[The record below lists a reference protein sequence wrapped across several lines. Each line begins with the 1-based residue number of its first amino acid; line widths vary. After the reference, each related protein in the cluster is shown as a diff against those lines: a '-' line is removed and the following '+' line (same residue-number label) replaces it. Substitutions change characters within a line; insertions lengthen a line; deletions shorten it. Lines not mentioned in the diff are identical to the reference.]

1 MLGTYALS
9 SGYYDAYY
17 QRAQKLRKMIR
28 QQFEELFKQYDV
40 VIGPVSPILPFV
52 KGEKMNDPL
61 AMYLG
66 DVYTVDVNLAELPAI
81 SLPCG
86 FSKEGLPVGMQL
98 IGKHFGE
105 RTLLQTAYQLEKSLN
120 LDIRNAVGKEAN
132 K

>member
-1 MLGTYALS
+1 
-9 SGYYDAYY
+9 
-17 QRAQKLRKMIR
+17 MIR